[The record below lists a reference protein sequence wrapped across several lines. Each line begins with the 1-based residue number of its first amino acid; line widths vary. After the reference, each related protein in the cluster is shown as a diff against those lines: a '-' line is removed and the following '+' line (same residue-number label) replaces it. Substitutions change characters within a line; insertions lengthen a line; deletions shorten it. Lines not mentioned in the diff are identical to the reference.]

1 MKLIVCLLI
10 LLFSTLPSFAAL
22 EKDYQKLW
30 CSVNNGRT
38 EVVLPDKTRV
48 DCVTETHAIEFDFA
62 KKWGEAIGQ
71 SLYYASALKK
81 TPGIVLILENPE
93 KDTKYLKRLQTVAE
107 KYGISVW
114 TITSNFLAES

>member
-10 LLFSTLPSFAAL
+10 LIFSTLPSFAAP